1 MPQVTTIFGAL
12 KWFEQLQPSQLY
24 PFQSLLKITRLWF
37 KKWKK
42 GVFKVNLT
50 DNDNVVFTL
59 NTPPRE
65 ILGLLVFRVEG
76 VYRTAPDFGI
86 FNNKIEKSR
95 NMIFRDLTLIKGEG
109 YLQWIKHP
117 YYMILLASRLLFS
130 VLATSILS
138 QSLNF
143 AKKKLKVFWCYHR
156 SFDYYF
162 PKIV

>member
-65 ILGLLVFRVEG
+65 ILGPLLCREGG
-76 VYRTAPDFGI
+76 VYRAAPDFGI

-95 NMIFRDLTLIKGEG
+95 NTIFRDLTLIKGEG
-109 YLQWIKHP
+109 YLEWIQHP
-117 YYMILLASRLLFS
+117 YYLILLASRLLFS

-143 AKKKLKVFWCYHR
+143 A
-156 SFDYYF
+156 
-162 PKIV
+162 